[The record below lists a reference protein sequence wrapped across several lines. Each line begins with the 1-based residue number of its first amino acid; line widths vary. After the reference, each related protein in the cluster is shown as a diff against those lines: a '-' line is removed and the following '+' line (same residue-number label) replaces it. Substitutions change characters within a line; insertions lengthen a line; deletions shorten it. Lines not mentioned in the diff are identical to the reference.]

1 MEKIIYLDLDD
12 TLADTSKNII
22 QYFKVKDF
30 TIHSKRSILK
40 NFISVF
46 KIWLK
51 IKNDCSFWKQI
62 PLKHDAIEIYETS
75 LKVTSNIHI
84 LTALPIIF
92 YKKGTKQ
99 FINAA
104 QAKKNW
110 VNQNFPNIPDENIHV
125 VYAREKHLMIKN
137 NPDNFILIDDSKTNI
152 KRWTKI
158 GGIGIHVLPK
168 NSNHLSLLNKYI
180 KS

>member
-22 QYFKVKDF
+22 EYFKVKDF
-30 TIHSKRSILK
+30 TIHSKRSLLK
-40 NFISVF
+40 NFMSVF

-51 IKNDCSFWKQI
+51 IKNDHSFWEQI
-62 PLKHDAIEIYETS
+62 PLKHDAVEIYETS
-75 LKVTSNIHI
+75 LKITPNIHI

-92 YKKGTKQ
+92 YKKNTQQ
-99 FINAA
+99 FISAA
-104 QAKKNW
+104 QAKKKW
-110 VNQNFPNIPDENIHV
+110 VKKHFPNIPDENIHV
-125 VYAREKHLMIKN
+125 VYAREKHFMIKED
-137 NPDNFILIDDSKTNI
+137 PTRFILIDDSKTNI

-180 KS
+180 NS